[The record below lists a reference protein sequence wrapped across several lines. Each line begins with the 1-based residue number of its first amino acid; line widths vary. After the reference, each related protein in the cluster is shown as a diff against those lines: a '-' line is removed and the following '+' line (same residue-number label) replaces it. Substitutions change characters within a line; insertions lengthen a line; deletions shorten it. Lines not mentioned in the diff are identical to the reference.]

1 MRLALLLA
9 GSIWAGAAQASECP
23 QRITPDAFRSR
34 VEAVR
39 EPVAFADPEARK
51 EVDVLV
57 RMLEGCVNG
66 PIRREDIAAL
76 FLARGAIE
84 ILSGAPTEWHI
95 KLARDHLTWAYVVGS
110 RDAWEPIYGPQV
122 EEIFDEVSG
131 HLLTKG
137 VLDLSFR
144 QAPEALVVDGDLVQG
159 GRRWVTAGAHVVQW
173 KDSDGWH
180 GELVKLAAEETRVI
194 GGGRASRERSLLP
207 SGGAKEST
215 YRIKWGPQPTGYLG
229 ASGRFGVDFDRVGHE
244 TGALQGG
251 HLFPELRLDGHLL
264 IYRWLSL
271 RLNVVGGLG
280 VDGAR
285 PPTERNAGLSLGV
298 GQKKDDVR
306 WDVTVGP
313 EYKSVPRAISQL
325 RGENDNLRPVFQTD
339 AAVAGGLRAQVQLS
353 ELQLDAHVSVV
364 PLPVSGDLGLG
375 FDTGARYRL
384 GENALSPVVGA
395 SMGRFSRPGASIEP
409 DVYRWF
415 VVEGGVQWS
424 Y

>member
-1 MRLALLLA
+1 MLLA
-9 GSIWAGAAQASECP
+9 VSIWIASTAQASECP

-34 VEAVR
+34 VEGVR

-51 EVDVLV
+51 EVDVLM
-57 RMLEGCVNG
+57 RMLEGCING
-66 PIRREDIAAL
+66 PIRREDLAGL

-84 ILSGAPTEWHI
+84 ILSGAATEWHI

-131 HLLTKG
+131 QLLEKG

-144 QAPEALVVDGDLVQG
+144 QAPEALVLDGSLVQG
-159 GRRWVTAGAHVVQW
+159 GRVWVTAGAHVVQW
-173 KDSDGWH
+173 KDAEGWH
-180 GELVKLAAEETRVI
+180 GELVKLEAEETRVI
-194 GGGRASRERSLLP
+194 GGGRASRERGLLS
-207 SGGAKEST
+207 SGGAKESS

-229 ASGRFGVDFDRVGHE
+229 TSGRFGVDFDRVGHE

-251 HLFPELRLDGHLL
+251 HLFPELRIDGHLL
-264 IYRWLSL
+264 IYRWLSV
-271 RLNVVGGLG
+271 RLDAVGGLG
-280 VDGAR
+280 ADGAR
-285 PPTERNAGLSLGV
+285 PPTERNAGFSLGV
-298 GQKKDDVR
+298 GQKNDDLT

-313 EYKSVPRAISQL
+313 EYKSVPKPIAKVQ
-325 RGENDNLRPVFQTD
+325 GEEENLRPVFQTD
-339 AAVAGGLRAQVQLS
+339 ATVATGLRAQVQLK
-353 ELQLDAHVSVV
+353 ELQLDVHASLV
-364 PLPVSGDLGLG
+364 PLAGVDELGLG
-375 FDTGARYRL
+375 LDARARYRL

-395 SMGRFSRPGASIEP
+395 SMGRFSRAGVYTISP